1 MEGGYRPQGV
11 KRRPNYPRIPVFQML
26 RSSAAQWPG
35 RNALV
40 FGGMELT
47 FRELDL
53 LSDRFA
59 AALAD
64 MGVHK
69 GDRVGIHLPNCPQ
82 FAVAYYG
89 LLKAG
94 AVFVPLDHLLSERE
108 LLFQLRDA
116 EVETYLGL
124 DMTFRMPRRILPRT
138 PVRRV
143 ILTSLADCYPRVS
156 RPVKPLRQ
164 TAIPPQAVDFSE
176 LLSYYPEEPPDITF
190 DVKKDLAHIVY
201 TGGVAG
207 RELGVM
213 TTHYNVVSNCC
224 QFAQWFL
231 GGEVSW
237 RKGRLVVRRPPG
249 GRPED
254 HVMRRG
260 AEVSLI
266 VVPWTH
272 VMGIVAFFNIQVM
285 NGWTMIVSARF
296 DPEQYLLDIGK
307 YGATGFG
314 GPPQLFVPL
323 MECPGFNRKNLEGIR
338 LVVSGAAPL
347 EPQLLRRLMRRIPGV
362 VCEGYGLTECTM
374 GCTAN
379 PPSRQ
384 RVRPGSVGLPLPDTE
399 IRLVDPL
406 DGRTPVKEGETG
418 EILVRGPQVTPGY
431 WRKPEETARVFRDG
445 WLYTGDLGRMDG
457 DGYLYLVGRKKDMLI
472 CKGFN
477 VFPRELEEVL
487 RGHHAV
493 AGAVVVGKRDA
504 RYGEV
509 PVAYVQLKAG
519 ESAEPGELLDYANRR
534 LARYK
539 RIRELHVVEE
549 LSGHK

>member
-1 MEGGYRPQGV
+1 MSGGYWPEGV
-11 KRRPNYPRIPVFQML
+11 KRHLRYPRIPVFELL
-26 RSSAAQWPG
+26 RSAAALWPG

-64 MGVHK
+64 MGVGK

-94 AVFVPLDHLLSERE
+94 AVYVPLDQHLSERE
-108 LLFQLRDA
+108 LLYQLRDA

-124 DMTFRMPRRILPRT
+124 DITFRMPRRVLPRT

-143 ILTSLADCYPRVS
+143 ILTSLTDCYPRVS
-156 RPVKPLRQ
+156 RPVKPLRRV
-164 TAIPPQAVDFSE
+164 TLPPLAADFAD
-176 LLSYYPEEPPDITF
+176 LLTYYPEEPPDLSF
-190 DVKKDLAHIVY
+190 DVERDLAHIVY
-201 TGGVAG
+201 AGGVAG

-213 TTHYNVVSNCC
+213 TTHFNVVANCC
-224 QFAQWFL
+224 QFTHWFA
-231 GGEVSW
+231 GGEISW
-237 RKGRLVVRRPPG
+237 RKGRLEVRWPAGDGPERHVV
-249 GRPED
+249 
-254 HVMRRG
+254 RRG

-307 YGATGFG
+307 YSATGFG
-314 GPPQLFVPL
+314 GPPQLFLPL
-323 MECPGFNRKNLEGIR
+323 MENPAFNRKNLEGIR

-347 EPQLLRRLMRRIPGV
+347 EPRVLRRLLRRVPGL

-379 PPSRQ
+379 PPSREGA
-384 RVRPGSVGLPLPDTE
+384 RPGSVGLPLPDTE
-399 IRLVDPL
+399 VRLVDPL
-406 DGRTPVKEGETG
+406 DGRAAVRDGETG
-418 EILVRGPQVTPGY
+418 EITVRGPQVTPGY
-431 WRKPEETARVFRDG
+431 WRRPEETARVYRDG
-445 WLYTGDLGRMDG
+445 WLYTGDLGRKDG
-457 DGYLYLVGRKKDMLI
+457 DGFLYIVGRKKDMLI

-477 VFPRELEEVL
+477 VYPHELEEVL
-487 RGHHAV
+487 RGHPSV
-493 AGAVVVGKRDA
+493 AGAVVVGRKEV

-509 PVAYVQLKAG
+509 PMAYVQLKPG
-519 ESAEPGELLDYANRR
+519 ESAEPGKVMDWANRR

-539 RIRELHVVEE
+539 RIRELHLVEE
-549 LSGHK
+549 LPR